1 MAVGQQAD
9 TIFFKEGKL
18 ILPTN
23 RSFETVNK
31 NDVINLTFKDS
42 TLTTEQKIALKNSLI
57 KKLDRIIFNLQDPT
71 LNLRPLYDAIWGTS
85 FYYDFLLEMQ
95 RVRADLLTAGPTFSR
110 AYLYFPEEAI
120 NQFLSPIS
128 IYGRGLEVNN
138 DILKERRVLYKD
150 PYKNWI
156 IDLYNTDPDHAYIKN
171 LQQDTAY
178 IEGWRRLELFY
189 KQLKTS
195 VDSVKGLINVSNSCD
210 TSNGWHR
217 RLTTNM
223 SAAFSNGSTNG
234 VITLLRMPF
243 FKRWLWYTEGMPVTN
258 PFFVTTDDKKYPASE
273 KNAAFYWSDSIRH
286 IDTINQLNYK
296 ELLKASTTL
305 NLVILPVSSK
315 NYKTALWHYDASNNY
330 QTYAHDERTMQLTDT
345 RQVTVLTHNVPA
357 GSDINYRES
366 VVTLTSEY
374 GAGVTQF
381 NATLE
386 GTGAFITSVTGIAG
400 PLGNFLSLFQP
411 VPPIVAPTNVPAGI
425 TKASEATGNRS
436 AGRAPAGY
444 YLDRMNAQGNEF
456 TEKYFEELAKKSET
470 TETNIEYIEKD
481 GYIFYLTG
489 DWKVDKP
496 FILNQYIQYY
506 DIIVA
511 DSVVKRF
518 LLHNRNNNIVDY
530 TSKTNVEA
538 KFDLL
543 IDSFV
548 AFTNQLK
555 NCNSTYNSILNSITR
570 KLNVLAQLISIPT
583 RNLPP
588 DTLKPE
594 VDNTPKFRTLEARM
608 TSDANKDVSF
618 TLVEK
623 NIATGDTVL
632 VYRDK
637 VRFGKQ
643 IMFDFSAGVGFTWED
658 YTNNY
663 LENTAKV
670 SEVKNAND
678 RFHGIAGLHWYPCK
692 IYKAESSFFL
702 FNGWTTFTQ
711 RFSLFAGI
719 DIIRP
724 RFNYYPGISI
734 DLVPGLKLINGVQL
748 CRNTKYEIV
757 NNTVVNQTSA
767 LKPAGWFT
775 SINVD
780 AKIFTKLFTKS

>member
-9 TIFFKEGKL
+9 TIFFKGGKL

-23 RSFETVNK
+23 RSLETVNK

-42 TLTTEQKIALKNSLI
+42 TLSTEQKIALKNSLI

-85 FYYDFLLEMQ
+85 FYNDFLLEMQ
-95 RVRADLLTAGPTFSR
+95 GVRADLLTAGPTFSG
-110 AYLYFPEEAI
+110 AYRYFPEEAI
-120 NQFLSPIS
+120 NQFLNPIS

-156 IDLYNTDPDHAYIKN
+156 IDLYNTDPDHVYIKN

-234 VITLLRMPF
+234 VITLLRRPF

-296 ELLKASTTL
+296 ELLKASTTI
-305 NLVILPVSSK
+305 NLVTLPVSSK

-330 QTYAHDERTMQLTDT
+330 QTYAHDERIRQLADT

-357 GSDINYRES
+357 GSDISYREK

-386 GTGAFITSVTGIAG
+386 GTGAFITSITGIAG

-411 VPPIVAPTNVPAGI
+411 IPPAPRPLNIKFDDISFSPQKTGRQIHSYRHFTAA
-425 TKASEATGNRS
+425 TLDASETIEETEIGYIEYD
-436 AGRAPAGY
+436 GFIY
-444 YLDRMNAQGNEF
+444 YLSGN
-456 TEKYFEELAKKSET
+456 
-470 TETNIEYIEKD
+470 
-481 GYIFYLTG
+481 
-489 DWKVDKP
+489 WKVDKP
-496 FILNQYIQYY
+496 LILDHFLKYY
-506 DIIVA
+506 NVVLA
-511 DSVVKRF
+511 DSVVASF
-518 LLHNRNNNIVDY
+518 LLHNKNNNIVDY
-530 TSKTNVEA
+530 KSYDSIKRA
-538 KFDLL
+538 FKLL
-543 IDSFV
+543 IEDFDIFYRDLSICKNV
-548 AFTNQLK
+548 YAKVLNTIEPQLK
-555 NCNSTYNSILNSITR
+555 
-570 KLNVLAQLISIPT
+570 VLSQIISVPT

-594 VDNTPKFRTLEARM
+594 VDNTPKFRTIESRM

-637 VRFGKQ
+637 VRFGKR

-702 FNGWTTFTQ
+702 FNGWATFTQ

-734 DLVPGLKLINGVQL
+734 DLVPGLKIINGVQL